1 MGAKK
6 DKKAIK
12 KKYSEV
18 ADKLKMLQ
26 ITNGAIQEGII
37 KLMHGK
43 EEFTDTNA
51 SIDDLIYSADV
62 FQTILSESYD
72 ENMKPQL
79 DEKVLPQ
86 LTELIILCEKYQ
98 YIMVID
104 NPR

>member
-37 KLMHGK
+37 NLMHGK

-51 SIDDLIYSADV
+51 SIDDLIYSGDV
-62 FQTILSESYD
+62 FQTILYELHRD
-72 ENMKPQL
+72 
-79 DEKVLPQ
+79 KVDKSKKTDL
-86 LTELIILCEKYQ
+86 LVVNYGLRSTLINCCHF
-98 YIMVID
+98 
-104 NPR
+104 NG